1 MKIKLK
7 SISLKN
13 FKGRGTHNF
22 HAEFGDVIRISGRN
36 KSGKSSVMD
45 AYLDCITGK
54 LADGSEPNSV
64 RPHDE
69 NGNDLNRDDIV
80 RELVFDIDG
89 TETTVKK
96 VTSQKWVKK
105 RGTTEEVFEGNKTT
119 YVIDGFESSNQK
131 AFTEWQEKI
140 AKADVLLMCSNARPF
155 LNTVQKS
162 TAEARKILENLAGFS
177 TEKFIAENPKYA
189 HIVEITKNH
198 KIEDV
203 LKQLR
208 RDLNAQKKIAGEAK
222 VKLEYEREREISVE
236 GGIEIAELELLI
248 NALKEQIAELDKQ
261 ETALDEAV
269 KAYDE
274 ASSGVLELKF
284 ELNEIV
290 RKENERIVK
299 VRGEAEKEIFN
310 LQEEKKKAQRD
321 KHSAEWDFDMAL
333 KHVEQ
338 SSADLKKAREDYAT
352 YSAGEFDETELKK
365 IEAEVFNDEICPT
378 CGQPLPAEQLEEKRK
393 SWEEIKKARIKEQ
406 ENVRVAFEEAKAK
419 KLKSITESGNKAK
432 SDKKQAE
439 ADKLDA
445 EKRISESEEKIASI
459 DKQITTKESKLDELP
474 AEADL
479 SQNPEYQH
487 ISAQIAEKEAALNAM
502 NNHSEKRAEIKAER
516 RRLLDEIS
524 EKKAVILKY
533 QSDVEQ
539 KEKNVST
546 LEVNL
551 RNKNQNVADVEQ
563 KIDLLKDFSIEKNKA
578 LAEEINPHFKHFQ
591 FEFVEYTQEG
601 NPVETLKLM
610 CGGTSYFDG
619 LNHGDRILTE
629 CDLVCGLQ
637 ELNGL
642 NMPVW
647 LDDVESLDS
656 DRIPQIKQQLILLEK
671 TSDEKLKISEVTN

>member
-7 SISLKN
+7 SLHLTN
-13 FKGRGTHNF
+13 YKGKGTHNF
-22 HAEFGDVIRISGRN
+22 NAEFGDVTRISGRN

-45 AYLDCITGK
+45 AYLDVLTGK

-69 NGNDLNRDDIV
+69 NGNDLNRDDVV
-80 RELVFDIDG
+80 RELVFNIDG

-119 YVIDGFESSNQK
+119 YAIDGFESSNQK

-162 TAEARKILENLAGFS
+162 TAEARKILEGLAGFS

-189 HIVEITKNH
+189 HITEITKNH

-208 RDLNAQKKIAGEAK
+208 RDLAAQKKAASEAK
-222 VKLEYEREREISVE
+222 VRLDYEKAREISVD
-236 GGIEIAELELLI
+236 GGIEISDLELAI
-248 NALKEQIAELDKQ
+248 NSLKEQIAELDKQ
-261 ETALDEAV
+261 EATLDEAV

-284 ELNEIV
+284 ELNGLQQKANEELEKQRRELRSRIDE
-290 RKENERIVK
+290 REGLIAIAEKGIRNDNERIKQLQSVIENAK
-299 VRGEAEKEIFN
+299 KNLEA
-310 LQEEKKKAQRD
+310 LRTDYKKQ
-321 KHSAEWDFDMAL
+321 
-333 KHVEQ
+333 Q
-338 SSADLKKAREDYAT
+338 SL
-352 YSAGEFDETELKK
+352 EFDENSLVCSYCGQEYPEERKEQIRAEFESKKQDGLTAITINGNSLKNTVTEKEKELKEVEATKAESESDIKAWREVIAELKK
-365 IEAEVFNDEICPT
+365 EMST
-378 CGQPLPAEQLEEKRK
+378 LPQ
-393 SWEEIKKARIKEQ
+393 
-406 ENVRVAFEEAKAK
+406 
-419 KLKSITESGNKAK
+419 
-432 SDKKQAE
+432 
-439 ADKLDA
+439 
-445 EKRISESEEKIASI
+445 SI
-459 DKQITTKESKLDELP
+459 DISDTE
-474 AEADL
+474 
-479 SQNPEYQH
+479 EYKTIQ
-487 ISAQIAEKEAALNAM
+487 SQIAEKEAALNAM

-516 RRLLDEIS
+516 QQLLDEIS

-533 QSDVEQ
+533 QADVEQ
-539 KEKNVST
+539 KDKNVST
-546 LEVNL
+546 LETDL
-551 RNKNQNVADVEQ
+551 RNKNQNVADTEQ
-563 KIDLLKDFSIEKNKA
+563 KIDLLKDFSIEKNRQ
-578 LAEEINPHFKHFQ
+578 LAREINPHFKHFQ

-601 NPVETLKLM
+601 NPVETLKVV
-610 CGGTSYFDG
+610 CVGTSYFDG
-619 LNHGDRILTE
+619 LNHGDKILTE

-656 DRIPQIKQQLILLEK
+656 DRIPNIKQQLILLEK
-671 TSDEKLKISEVTN
+671 TSDEKLKIEEVR

>member
-1 MKIKLK
+1 MQIKLK
-7 SISLKN
+7 SLQLTN
-13 FKGRGTHNF
+13 YKGKGTHNF
-22 HAEFGDVIRISGRN
+22 NAVFEDITRISGRN

-45 AYLDCITGK
+45 AYLDVLTGK

-69 NGNDLNRDDIV
+69 NGNDLNRDDVV
-80 RELVFDIDG
+80 RELVFEIDG

-119 YVIDGFESSNQK
+119 YAIDGFESSNQK
-131 AFTEWQEKI
+131 AFAEWQEKI

-162 TAEARKILENLAGFS
+162 TAEARKILEGLAGFS

-189 HIVEITKNH
+189 HITEITKNH

-208 RDLNAQKKIAGEAK
+208 RDLAAQKKVASEAK
-222 VKLEYEREREISVE
+222 VKLDYEKAREISVD
-236 GGIEIAELELLI
+236 GGIEISDLELAI
-248 NALKEQIAELDKQ
+248 NALKEQIAELDEQ
-261 ETALDEAV
+261 ESALDEAV

-284 ELNEIV
+284 ELNGLQQ
-290 RKENERIVK
+290 KANE
-299 VRGEAEKEIFN
+299 GLEKQRRE
-310 LQEEKKKAQRD
+310 LRD
-321 KHSAEWDFDMAL
+321 KEYELCRNGDRTNSDIGYKKTQIHNCEL
-333 KHVEQ
+333 HIV
-338 SSADLKKAREDYAT
+338 DLTKDLQKAREEYT
-352 YSAGEFDETELKK
+352 SKSNMEFDE
-365 IEAEVFNDEICPT
+365 NDLTCKM
-378 CGQPLPAEQLEEKRK
+378 CGQTYPDEKAVEIRMGFHNRK
-393 SWEEIKKARIKEQ
+393 NDILHEIAKRGNSIKEELQKEKDILQKSQ
-406 ENVRVAFEEAKAK
+406 EELDSLEKSAEGIKEELEGVREEMGKLPQTIDISGTEEYKA
-419 KLKSITESGNKAK
+419 I
-432 SDKKQAE
+432 Q
-439 ADKLDA
+439 
-445 EKRISESEEKIASI
+445 
-459 DKQITTKESKLDELP
+459 KQID
-474 AEADL
+474 
-479 SQNPEYQH
+479 
-487 ISAQIAEKEAALNAM
+487 EKEAALNAM
-502 NNHSEKRAEIKAER
+502 NNHSEKRSEIKAER
-516 RRLLDEIS
+516 QQLLDEIS

-533 QSDVEQ
+533 QADTEQ

-546 LEVNL
+546 LEEDL
-551 RNKNQNVADVEQ
+551 RNKNQNVADTEQ
-563 KIDLLKDFSIEKNKA
+563 KIDLLKDFSIEKNRQ
-578 LAEEINPHFKHFQ
+578 LAKEINPHFKHFQ

-601 NPVETLKLM
+601 NPVETLKLV

-619 LNHGDRILTE
+619 LNHGDKILTE

-656 DRIPQIKQQLILLEK
+656 DRIPKIKQQLILLEK
-671 TSDEKLKISEVTN
+671 TNDKELKIEEVR

>member
-1 MKIKLK
+1 MQIKLK
-7 SISLKN
+7 SINLTN
-13 FKGRGTHNF
+13 YKGAGTHNF
-22 HAEFGDVIRISGRN
+22 SADFGDVTKISGRN

-45 AYLDCITGK
+45 AYLDVLTGK

-69 NGNDLNRDDIV
+69 NGNDLNCDDVV

-96 VTSQKWVKK
+96 VTSQKWVKEH
-105 RGTTEEVFEGNKTT
+105 GTTERVFKGNKTT
-119 YVIDGFESSNQK
+119 YVINGFESSNQK

-140 AKADVLLMCSNARPF
+140 AKADALLMCSNARPF

-177 TEKFIAENPKYA
+177 TEKFIAENPQYA

-208 RDLNAQKKIAGEAK
+208 RDLNVQKKSAEEAK
-222 VKLEYEREREISVE
+222 VKLDYERAREIFVD

-248 NALKEQIAELDKQ
+248 NGLKEQITELDKQ

-284 ELNEIV
+284 ELSDMERKANEENN
-290 RKENERIVK
+290 RKRREIEDKIADKKFLVKQTENTISETEKCIELSRMTAERISERLKEIREQWKSENERVFDENSLVCSYCAQEYPEDKKEQKRAEFESHKQEELLIITGNGNLIK
-299 VRGEAEKEIFN
+299 NRLEKEKETIVN
-310 LQEEKKKAQRD
+310 LEK
-321 KHSAEWDFDMAL
+321 
-333 KHVEQ
+333 
-338 SSADLKKAREDYAT
+338 
-352 YSAGEFDETELKK
+352 
-365 IEAEVFNDEICPT
+365 
-378 CGQPLPAEQLEEKRK
+378 
-393 SWEEIKKARIKEQ
+393 
-406 ENVRVAFEEAKAK
+406 
-419 KLKSITESGNKAK
+419 
-432 SDKKQAE
+432 
-439 ADKLDA
+439 
-445 EKRISESEEKIASI
+445 
-459 DKQITTKESKLDELP
+459 ELP
-474 AEADL
+474 EHKKSLEMLNTAIVDL
-479 SQNPEYQH
+479 EKQLSELPNNIDISDTEEYKAIQ
-487 ISAQIAEKEAALNAM
+487 SQIAEKEAALKAM
-502 NNHSEKRAEIKAER
+502 TNNSEKRAEIRAER
-516 RRLLDEIS
+516 QQLLDEIS

-533 QSDVEQ
+533 QADVEQ

-546 LEVNL
+546 LEADL
-551 RNKNQNVADVEQ
+551 RNKNQNVADTEQ

-578 LAEEINPHFKHFQ
+578 LADMINPHFRHFH
-591 FEFVEYTQEG
+591 FSFCDTTQDG
-601 NPVETLKLM
+601 GIYETLKLINNED
-610 CGGTSYFDG
+610 GTSYFDG
-619 LNHGDRILTE
+619 LNKGDKALIR
-629 CDLVCGLQ
+629 CYLVCGLQ

-656 DRIPQIKQQLILLEK
+656 DRIPKIKQQLILLEK
-671 TSDEKLKISEVTN
+671 TKDEKLKVEEVR

>member
-1 MKIKLK
+1 MQIKSK
-7 SISLKN
+7 SINLTN
-13 FKGRGTHNF
+13 YKGKGTHNF
-22 HAEFGDVIRISGRN
+22 NALFGDVTRISGRN

-45 AYLDCITGK
+45 SYLDVLTGK

-69 NGNDLNRDDIV
+69 NGKDLNRDDVV

-131 AFTEWQEKI
+131 AFAEWQEKI

-162 TAEARKILENLAGFS
+162 TAEARKILEGLAGFS
-177 TEKFIAENPKYA
+177 TERFIAENPKYA
-189 HIVEITKNH
+189 HITEITKNH

-208 RDLNAQKKIAGEAK
+208 RDLAAQKKVASEAK
-222 VKLEYEREREISVE
+222 IKLDYEKAREISVD
-236 GGIEIAELELLI
+236 GGIEISDLELAI

-261 ETALDEAV
+261 ESELDEAV
-269 KAYDE
+269 KTYDE

-284 ELNEIV
+284 ELSDLE
-290 RKENERIVK
+290 RKANAANRRKAYDADMAIQEVELEKDNIEKSLFSLYEQI
-299 VRGEAEKEIFN
+299 GIKEIRISRN
-310 LQEEKKKAQRD
+310 TDAIQKT
-321 KHSAEWDFDMAL
+321 
-333 KHVEQ
+333 
-338 SSADLKKAREDYAT
+338 RELYRNAC
-352 YSAGEFDETELKK
+352 SMEFDESET
-365 IEAEVFNDEICPT
+365 ICPH
-378 CGQPLPAEQLEEKRK
+378 CGQEYPYAKKAELMANFKERK
-393 SWEEIKKARIKEQ
+393 KNNISDLSSEGNSYKKQIDNDKNSIIKLKEEILRLETKK
-406 ENVRVAFEEAKAK
+406 EELEKMLS
-419 KLKSITESGNKAK
+419 KLER
-432 SDKKQAE
+432 
-439 ADKLDA
+439 
-445 EKRISESEEKIASI
+445 KRSELPQSI
-459 DKQITTKESKLDELP
+459 DISDTDEYK
-474 AEADL
+474 DIQ
-479 SQNPEYQH
+479 S
-487 ISAQIAEKEAALNAM
+487 QIAEKEAALNSM
-502 NNHSEKRAEIKAER
+502 NNNSEKRSEIKAER
-516 RRLLDEIS
+516 RQLIDEIS
-524 EKKAVILKY
+524 EKRAVILKY
-533 QSDVEQ
+533 QADTEQ

-546 LEVNL
+546 LEEDL
-551 RNKNQNVADVEQ
+551 RNKNQNVADTEQ
-563 KIDLLKDFSIEKNKA
+563 KIDLLKDFSIEKNRQ
-578 LAEEINPHFKHFQ
+578 LAKEINPHFKHFQ

-601 NPVETLKLM
+601 NPVETLKLV

-656 DRIPQIKQQLILLEK
+656 DRIPKIKQQLILLEK
-671 TSDEKLKISEVTN
+671 TNDEELKIEEVR

>member
-1 MKIKLK
+1 MQIKLK
-7 SISLKN
+7 SLHLTN
-13 FKGRGTHNF
+13 YKGKGTHNF
-22 HAEFGDVIRISGRN
+22 HADFGDVTRISGRN

-45 AYLDCITGK
+45 SYLDVLTGK
-54 LADGSEPNSV
+54 LADGSEPKGV

-69 NGNDLNRDDIV
+69 NGNDLNRDDVV

-105 RGTTEEVFEGNKTT
+105 RTTTEEVFEGNKTT
-119 YVIDGFESSNQK
+119 YAIEGFESSNQK

-162 TAEARKILENLAGFS
+162 TAEARKILEGLAGFS

-189 HIVEITKNH
+189 HITEITKNH

-208 RDLNAQKKIAGEAK
+208 RDLTAQKKSASEAK
-222 VKLEYEREREISVE
+222 VKLDYEKAREISVD
-236 GGIEIAELELLI
+236 GGIELAELELAI
-248 NALKEQIAELDKQ
+248 NGLKEQIAELDKQ
-261 ETALDEAV
+261 EAALDEAV

-284 ELNEIV
+284 ELNGLQQKANADLEKKRREIRTEICNV
-290 RKENERIVK
+290 DRQLSEIGNQIRLNKQDIQSAEKAVERNTVLIKATRENWASANNRVFDENSLVCSYCGQEYPAEKKEQLRAEFESHKAEELEDLTKRGNELKAAIDKDKEEIEQLKATLKENEEEEINL
-299 VRGEAEKEIFN
+299 AESI
-310 LQEEKKKAQRD
+310 KA
-321 KHSAEWDFDMAL
+321 L
-333 KHVEQ
+333 TV
-338 SSADLKKAREDYAT
+338 
-352 YSAGEFDETELKK
+352 
-365 IEAEVFNDEICPT
+365 N
-378 CGQPLPAEQLEEKRK
+378 LEELPDNTDI
-393 SWEEIKKARIKEQ
+393 SDTEEYKAIQ
-406 ENVRVAFEEAKAK
+406 
-419 KLKSITESGNKAK
+419 S
-432 SDKKQAE
+432 Q
-439 ADKLDA
+439 
-445 EKRISESEEKIASI
+445 I
-459 DKQITTKESKLDELP
+459 D
-474 AEADL
+474 
-479 SQNPEYQH
+479 
-487 ISAQIAEKEAALNAM
+487 EKEAALNAM
-502 NNHSEKRAEIKAER
+502 NNHSEKRAEIKSER
-516 RRLLDEIS
+516 QQLLDEIS

-533 QSDVEQ
+533 QADVEQ
-539 KEKNVST
+539 KEKNVSS
-546 LEVNL
+546 LEEDL
-551 RNKNQNVADVEQ
+551 QNKNQNVADTEQ
-563 KIDLLKDFSIEKNKA
+563 KIDLLKDFSIEKNQA
-578 LAEEINPHFKHFQ
+578 LAKEINPHFKHFQ

-601 NPVETLKLM
+601 NPVETLKLV

-671 TSDEKLKISEVTN
+671 TNDNELIIA

>member
-1 MKIKLK
+1 MQIKLK
-7 SISLKN
+7 SINLIN
-13 FKGRGTHNF
+13 YKGKGTHSF
-22 HAEFGDVIRISGRN
+22 SAEFGNVTRISGRN

-45 AYLDCITGK
+45 SYLDVLTGK
-54 LADGSEPNSV
+54 LADGSEPNSI

-80 RELVFDIDG
+80 RELVFDIGG

-96 VTSQKWVKK
+96 VTSQKWVKEH
-105 RGTTEEVFEGNKTT
+105 GTTEQVFKGNKTT

-131 AFTEWQEKI
+131 AFTEWQERI

-177 TEKFIAENPKYA
+177 TEKFITENPKYA
-189 HIVEITKNH
+189 HIAEITKNH

-208 RDLNAQKKIAGEAK
+208 RDLAAQKKVAGEAK
-222 VKLEYEREREISVE
+222 VKLDYERSREISVD

-248 NALKEQIAELDKQ
+248 NGLKEQIAELDKQ
-261 ETALDEAV
+261 ESVLDEAI

-274 ASSGVLELKF
+274 ASSGVLELKL
-284 ELNEIV
+284 ELNGLQQKANSDLEKKRSEI
-290 RKENERIVK
+290 RAKINALDNEFKEYARQAYLNRTTIAPIEKAIDRNTVMVNACRESWKSANERVFDENSLVCPYCGQEYPEDKKEQLRAEFESHKAEELKGITE
-299 VRGEAEKEIFN
+299 RGNELKAAVDKDKKDIEQLKSAITEY
-310 LQEEKKKAQRD
+310 EEKGK
-321 KHSAEWDFDMAL
+321 
-333 KHVEQ
+333 
-338 SSADLKKAREDYAT
+338 
-352 YSAGEFDETELKK
+352 ELQKK
-365 IEAEVFNDEICPT
+365 IEKLQKSYEE
-378 CGQPLPAEQLEEKRK
+378 LP
-393 SWEEIKKARIKEQ
+393 
-406 ENVRVAFEEAKAK
+406 N
-419 KLKSITESGNKAK
+419 
-432 SDKKQAE
+432 
-439 ADKLDA
+439 
-445 EKRISESEEKIASI
+445 SI
-459 DKQITTKESKLDELP
+459 DISGTDEYKAIQSQID
-474 AEADL
+474 
-479 SQNPEYQH
+479 
-487 ISAQIAEKEAALNAM
+487 EKEAALKQM

-516 RRLLDEIS
+516 QRLLDEIS

-533 QSDVEQ
+533 QADVEQ
-539 KEKNVST
+539 KEKNVSA
-546 LEVNL
+546 LEADL
-551 RNKNQNVADVEQ
+551 RNKNQNVADTEQ
-563 KIDLLKDFSIEKNKA
+563 KIDLLKDFSIEKNRA
-578 LAEEINPHFKHFQ
+578 LADEINPHFKHFQ

-671 TSDEKLKISEVTN
+671 TSDEKLKVEEAR

>member
-1 MKIKLK
+1 
-7 SISLKN
+7 
-13 FKGRGTHNF
+13 
-22 HAEFGDVIRISGRN
+22 
-36 KSGKSSVMD
+36 MD
-45 AYLDCITGK
+45 SYLDVLTGK

-69 NGNDLNRDDIV
+69 NGKDLNRDDVV

-131 AFTEWQEKI
+131 AFAEWQEKI

-162 TAEARKILENLAGFS
+162 TAEARKILEGLAGFS
-177 TEKFIAENPKYA
+177 TERFIAENPKYA
-189 HIVEITKNH
+189 HITEITKNH

-208 RDLNAQKKIAGEAK
+208 RDLAAQKKVASEAK
-222 VKLEYEREREISVE
+222 IKLDYEKAREISVD
-236 GGIEIAELELLI
+236 GGIEISDLELAI

-261 ETALDEAV
+261 ESELDEAV
-269 KAYDE
+269 KTYDE

-284 ELNEIV
+284 ELSDLE
-290 RKENERIVK
+290 RKANAANRRKAYDADMAIQEVELEKDNIEKSLFSLYEQI
-299 VRGEAEKEIFN
+299 GIKEIRISRN
-310 LQEEKKKAQRD
+310 TDAIQKT
-321 KHSAEWDFDMAL
+321 
-333 KHVEQ
+333 
-338 SSADLKKAREDYAT
+338 RELYRNAC
-352 YSAGEFDETELKK
+352 SMEFDESET
-365 IEAEVFNDEICPT
+365 ICPH
-378 CGQPLPAEQLEEKRK
+378 CGQEYPYAKKAELMANFKERK
-393 SWEEIKKARIKEQ
+393 KNNISDLSSEGNSYKKQIDNDKNSIIKLKEEILRLETKK
-406 ENVRVAFEEAKAK
+406 EELEKMLS
-419 KLKSITESGNKAK
+419 KLER
-432 SDKKQAE
+432 
-439 ADKLDA
+439 
-445 EKRISESEEKIASI
+445 KRSELPQSI
-459 DKQITTKESKLDELP
+459 DISDTDEYK
-474 AEADL
+474 DIQ
-479 SQNPEYQH
+479 S
-487 ISAQIAEKEAALNAM
+487 QIAEKEAALNSM
-502 NNHSEKRAEIKAER
+502 NNNSEKRSEIKAER
-516 RRLLDEIS
+516 RQLIDEIS
-524 EKKAVILKY
+524 EKRAVILKY
-533 QSDVEQ
+533 QADTEQ

-546 LEVNL
+546 LEEDL
-551 RNKNQNVADVEQ
+551 RNKNQNVADTEQ
-563 KIDLLKDFSIEKNKA
+563 KIDLLKDFSIEKNRQ
-578 LAEEINPHFKHFQ
+578 LAKEINPHFKHFQ

-601 NPVETLKLM
+601 NPVETLKLV

-656 DRIPQIKQQLILLEK
+656 DRIPKIKQQLILLEK
-671 TSDEKLKISEVTN
+671 TNDEELKIEEVR

>member
-1 MKIKLK
+1 MGIKLK
-7 SISLKN
+7 SMSLAN
-13 FKGRGTHNF
+13 YKGKGTHAF
-22 HAEFGDVIRISGRN
+22 SAEFGNVTRIYGRN

-45 AYLDCITGK
+45 AYLDVLTSK

-80 RELVFDIDG
+80 RELVFDIGG

-96 VTSQKWVKK
+96 VTSQKWVKEH
-105 RGTTEEVFEGNKTT
+105 GTTEQVFKGNKTT

-131 AFTEWQEKI
+131 AFTEWQERI

-177 TEKFIAENPKYA
+177 TEKFITENPKYA
-189 HIVEITKNH
+189 HIAEITKNH

-208 RDLNAQKKIAGEAK
+208 RDLAAQKKVAGEAK
-222 VKLEYEREREISVE
+222 VELDYERSREISVD
-236 GGIEIAELELLI
+236 GGIEIAELELAI
-248 NALKEQIAELDKQ
+248 NGLKEQIAELDKQ
-261 ETALDEAV
+261 ENILDEAV
-269 KAYDE
+269 GAYDE

-284 ELNEIV
+284 ELSDLERKANEENN
-290 RKENERIVK
+290 RKRREIEDKISDKKFLVKQTEKTIRETEQNISETKAVIKNYSELLERYRKEYKSENERIFDENSLICPYC
-299 VRGEAEKEIFN
+299 GNEYKED
-310 LQEEKKKAQRD
+310 KKAEIQ
-321 KHSAEWDFDMAL
+321 ADFVDCKQGELNRITEKGNDAKAGLEANKDVLLCLESELPEHKKSIEMLNTAI
-333 KHVEQ
+333 
-338 SSADLKKAREDYAT
+338 ADLEKQLSERPQSIDISDTAEYKA
-352 YSAGEFDETELKK
+352 
-365 IEAEVFNDEICPT
+365 I
-378 CGQPLPAEQLEEKRK
+378 K
-393 SWEEIKKARIKEQ
+393 SQI
-406 ENVRVAFEEAKAK
+406 AK
-419 KLKSITESGNKAK
+419 KES
-432 SDKKQAE
+432 
-439 ADKLDA
+439 
-445 EKRISESEEKIASI
+445 
-459 DKQITTKESKLDELP
+459 
-474 AEADL
+474 
-479 SQNPEYQH
+479 
-487 ISAQIAEKEAALNAM
+487 ALNAM
-502 NNHSEKRAEIKAER
+502 NNHSEKRAEIREER
-516 RRLLDEIS
+516 QQLLDEIS

-533 QSDVEQ
+533 QSDIEQ
-539 KEKNVST
+539 KEKNVSA
-546 LEVNL
+546 LEADL
-551 RNKNQNVADVEQ
+551 RTKNQNVADTEQ

-671 TSDEKLKISEVTN
+671 TSDEKLKVEEAR